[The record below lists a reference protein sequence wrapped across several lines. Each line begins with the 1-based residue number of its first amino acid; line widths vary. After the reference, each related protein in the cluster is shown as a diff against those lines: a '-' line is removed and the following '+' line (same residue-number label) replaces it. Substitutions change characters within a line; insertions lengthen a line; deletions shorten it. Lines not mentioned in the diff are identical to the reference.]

1 MKVLKGKLSFFRS
14 EIYILLTDFFIPI
27 VIAVVLAAA
36 MWIAYLSYWAYKV
49 GNARKVTNV
58 SRFVCYQFW
67 LQVQSPILIMR
78 VKNRFQTQ

>member
-49 GNARKVTNV
+49 GNARRATNI
-58 SRFVCYQFW
+58 SKSVCYQLW
-67 LQVQSPILIMR
+67 LQVQATILMMR